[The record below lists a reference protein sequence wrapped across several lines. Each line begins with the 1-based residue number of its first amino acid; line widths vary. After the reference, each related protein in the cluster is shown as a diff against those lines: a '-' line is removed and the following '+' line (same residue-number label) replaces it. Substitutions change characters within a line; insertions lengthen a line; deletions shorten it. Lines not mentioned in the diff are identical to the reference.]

1 MNRGCELTTEYSPG
15 QKVLS
20 CGRCKLNQFDWLKDY
35 ENQEVTGKVCLAEV
49 RFKNDR
55 KDYFTY
61 PEDLELEVGEMVA
74 VEAAIGHD
82 IGIVTMLGEIVKHQM
97 KRKKFRTPLAEM
109 KKIYRRARPN
119 DVEKWLSAIK
129 LESGTLS
136 RTRTIAENLGLEMK
150 LNDVE
155 YQGDKTKAI
164 FYYTADGRVD
174 FRELIKKLA
183 EEFHIRIEMR
193 QIGVRQESAKLGGI
207 GSCGRELCCASWI
220 CDFQSVTTNV
230 ARVQQLSPN
239 PQKLAGQCGKLK
251 CCLNFECEVY
261 ADALKKFPPANTPI
275 RFQKGLALYK
285 KTDVFRGIMWYCYEG
300 DSELYAIPA
309 ESVKEII
316 EMNRNQKYPEKLEDY
331 QVELMSTS
339 ALVQET
345 SNSEFE
351 KELRRMADDMSE
363 SEPRTNEQRND
374 RKGGNKQRDDRQRGG
389 GDRRQQRNEQRARE
403 DRIREEQRRED
414 SRMRSN
420 NSNRHSNAR
429 NNPRRSSDKEKRNNQ

>member
-1 MNRGCELTTEYSPG
+1 MKSHTFFGKNFKKSQQQVGKAGENQINTYIDFFLNFAIYILYHFSILQMTENQYKNNNPDYEAQLMNRGCQLSTEYTPG

-35 ENQEVTGKVCLAEV
+35 ENQEVKGKVCLAEV

-55 KDYFTY
+55 KDYFIY

-251 CCLNFECEVY
+251 CCLNFEYEAYV
-261 ADALKKFPPANTPI
+261 DALKSFSDPSIVLHFESGDAI
-275 RFQKGLALYK
+275 HQKN
-285 KTDVFRGIMWYCYEG
+285 DVFKGIMWYSYTNDKG
-300 DSELYAIPA
+300 NIMAIPVDK
-309 ESVKEII
+309 VKEII
-316 EMNRNQKYPEKLEDY
+316 ALNKKGQKPNKLEDY
-331 QVELMSTS
+331 AVT
-339 ALVQET
+339 
-345 SNSEFE
+345 
-351 KELRRMADDMSE
+351 KEAQTN
-363 SEPRTNEQRND
+363 TNEGYGEAD
-374 RKGGNKQRDDRQRGG
+374 LKK
-389 GDRRQQRNEQRARE
+389 
-403 DRIREEQRRED
+403 
-414 SRMRSN
+414 M
-420 NSNRHSNAR
+420 
-429 NNPRRSSDKEKRNNQ
+429 SD

>member
-1 MNRGCELTTEYSPG
+1 MTENQHKNNNNTVERQLINRGCRLDEPYITG
-15 QKVLS
+15 QQVLS
-20 CGRCKLNQFDWLKDY
+20 CGRCKLSQFDWLKDY
-35 ENQEVTGKVCLAEV
+35 ENQEITGNVCLAEV

-61 PEDLELEVGEMVA
+61 AEDLELEVGELVA
-74 VEAAIGHD
+74 VETAIGHD
-82 IGIVTMLGEIVKHQM
+82 IGIVTLLGEIVKRQL
-97 KRKKFRTPLAEM
+97 KRKKYRTPINEM

-129 LESGTLS
+129 LEDSTLA

-220 CDFQSVTTNV
+220 CDFQSVTTGV

-251 CCLNFECEVY
+251 CCLNFEYEAYVE
-261 ADALKKFPPANTPI
+261 ALKAFSDPNIVLHFESGDAVH
-275 RFQKGLALYK
+275 QKN
-285 KTDVFRGIMWYCYEG
+285 DVFKGIMWYSYTT
-300 DSELYAIPA
+300 DKSNIMAVPVDK
-309 ESVKEII
+309 VKDII
-316 EMNRNQKYPEKLEDY
+316 AMNKKGQKPKKLEDFA
-331 QVELMSTS
+331 VT
-339 ALVQET
+339 QEAHT
-345 SNSEFE
+345 N
-351 KELRRMADDMSE
+351 
-363 SEPRTNEQRND
+363 TNEGYGEAD
-374 RKGGNKQRDDRQRGG
+374 LKK
-389 GDRRQQRNEQRARE
+389 
-403 DRIREEQRRED
+403 
-414 SRMRSN
+414 M
-420 NSNRHSNAR
+420 
-429 NNPRRSSDKEKRNNQ
+429 SD

>member
-1 MNRGCELTTEYSPG
+1 MTENQQKNDNNTIEGQLLNRGCKLTEEYTPG

-35 ENQEVTGKVCLAEV
+35 ENQEIKENVCLAEV

-55 KDYFTY
+55 KDYFSY
-61 PEDLELEVGEMVA
+61 PEDLDLEVGELVA

-82 IGIVTMLGEIVKHQM
+82 IGIVTMLGEIVKLQM
-97 KRKKFRTPLAEM
+97 KRKRYRTPINELKKIYRRAL
-109 KKIYRRARPN
+109 KKIYRRARVN

-129 LESGTLS
+129 LENNTLA

-193 QIGVRQESAKLGGI
+193 QIGVRQESAKLGGL

-251 CCLNFECEVY
+251 CCLNFEYEAYVE
-261 ADALKKFPPANTPI
+261 ALKVFSDPNIVLHFESGDAI
-275 RFQKGLALYK
+275 HQKN
-285 KTDVFRGIMWYCYEG
+285 DVFKGIMWYSYTNDKG
-300 DSELYAIPA
+300 NIMAIPVDK
-309 ESVKEII
+309 VKEII
-316 EMNRNQKYPEKLEDY
+316 AMNKKNQKPAKLEDY
-331 QVELMSTS
+331 AITK
-339 ALVQET
+339 ET
-345 SNSEFE
+345 QTN
-351 KELRRMADDMSE
+351 
-363 SEPRTNEQRND
+363 TNEGYGEAD
-374 RKGGNKQRDDRQRGG
+374 LKK
-389 GDRRQQRNEQRARE
+389 
-403 DRIREEQRRED
+403 
-414 SRMRSN
+414 M
-420 NSNRHSNAR
+420 
-429 NNPRRSSDKEKRNNQ
+429 SD

>member
-1 MNRGCELTTEYSPG
+1 MKISAT
-15 QKVLS
+15 KVLNFFVILPFIPNQFFMENQTVENQDNKKEIIVNDQVFDRGANLS
-20 CGRCKLNQFDWLKDY
+20 NEYVSGQNVLCCSRCKLNQFDWLKDY
-35 ENQEVTGKVCLAEV
+35 ENKEAQGKVCLAEV

-61 PEDLELEVGEMVA
+61 PEDLDLKEGELVA

-82 IGIVTMLGEIVKHQM
+82 IGIVTLIGEIVERQM
-97 KRKKFRTPLAEM
+97 KRKHFRTPREEM
-109 KKIYRRARPN
+109 KKIYRRARVA

-129 LESGTLS
+129 LEQGTLA

-193 QIGVRQESAKLGGI
+193 QIGVRQESAKLGGL

-220 CDFQSVTTNV
+220 SNFQSVTTSV

-251 CCLNFECEVY
+251 CCLNYEYDAYV
-261 ADALKKFPPANTPI
+261 DALKAFSDPNIVLKFKNGDAVH
-275 RFQKGLALYK
+275 QKN
-285 KTDVFRGIMWYCYEG
+285 DVFKGIMWYSYTT
-300 DSELYAIPA
+300 DKSNIMAIPVDK
-309 ESVKEII
+309 VKEII
-316 EMNRNQKYPEKLEDY
+316 AMNKKGQKPEKLENY
-331 QVELMSTS
+331 AVTMEAHT
-339 ALVQET
+339 
-345 SNSEFE
+345 N
-351 KELRRMADDMSE
+351 
-363 SEPRTNEQRND
+363 TNEGYGEAD
-374 RKGGNKQRDDRQRGG
+374 LKK
-389 GDRRQQRNEQRARE
+389 
-403 DRIREEQRRED
+403 
-414 SRMRSN
+414 M
-420 NSNRHSNAR
+420 
-429 NNPRRSSDKEKRNNQ
+429 SD

>member
-1 MNRGCELTTEYSPG
+1 MNQMTENQYKNEDMVQDENVFHRGAKMNNEYTTG
-15 QKVLS
+15 QKVLC
-20 CGRCKLNQFDWLKDY
+20 CGRCKLNLYDWLKDY
-35 ENQEVTGKVCLAEV
+35 ENEEAKGKICLAEV

-82 IGIVTMLGEIVKHQM
+82 IGIVTLLGETVEHQM
-97 KRKKFRTPLAEM
+97 KRKRFRTPREEM
-109 KKIYRRARPN
+109 KKIYRRARAN

-129 LESGTLS
+129 LEKGTLA

-183 EEFHIRIEMR
+183 EEFHVRVEMR
-193 QIGVRQESAKLGGI
+193 QIGVRQESAKLGGL

-220 CDFQSVTTNV
+220 SNFQSVTTGV

-251 CCLNFECEVY
+251 CCLNYEYEAYVE
-261 ADALKKFPPANTPI
+261 ALKAFSDPNIVLKFKSGDAVH
-275 RFQKGLALYK
+275 QKN
-285 KTDVFRGIMWYCYEG
+285 DVFKGIMWYSYTE
-300 DSELYAIPA
+300 DRSNIMAIPVDK
-309 ESVKEII
+309 VKEII
-316 EMNRNQKYPEKLEDY
+316 ALNKKGQKPEKLEDY
-331 QVELMSTS
+331 AVTMEAHT
-339 ALVQET
+339 
-345 SNSEFE
+345 N
-351 KELRRMADDMSE
+351 
-363 SEPRTNEQRND
+363 TNEGYGEAD
-374 RKGGNKQRDDRQRGG
+374 LNK
-389 GDRRQQRNEQRARE
+389 
-403 DRIREEQRRED
+403 
-414 SRMRSN
+414 M
-420 NSNRHSNAR
+420 
-429 NNPRRSSDKEKRNNQ
+429 SD

>member
-1 MNRGCELTTEYSPG
+1 MKSHTFFGKNFKKSQQQVGKAGENQINTYIDFFLNFAIYILYHFSILQMTENQHKNNNPDYEAQLMNRGCQLSTEYTPG

-35 ENQEVTGKVCLAEV
+35 ENQEVKGKVCLAEV

-55 KDYFTY
+55 KDYFIY

-251 CCLNFECEVY
+251 CCLNFEYEAYV
-261 ADALKKFPPANTPI
+261 DALKSFSDPSIVLHFESGDAI
-275 RFQKGLALYK
+275 HQKN
-285 KTDVFRGIMWYCYEG
+285 DVFKGIMWYSYTNDKG
-300 DSELYAIPA
+300 NIMAIPVDK
-309 ESVKEII
+309 VKEII
-316 EMNRNQKYPEKLEDY
+316 ALNKKGQKPNKLEDY
-331 QVELMSTS
+331 AVT
-339 ALVQET
+339 
-345 SNSEFE
+345 
-351 KELRRMADDMSE
+351 KEAQTN
-363 SEPRTNEQRND
+363 TNEGYGEAEL
-374 RKGGNKQRDDRQRGG
+374 KK
-389 GDRRQQRNEQRARE
+389 
-403 DRIREEQRRED
+403 
-414 SRMRSN
+414 M
-420 NSNRHSNAR
+420 
-429 NNPRRSSDKEKRNNQ
+429 SD